1 MYTVPR
7 TIWQTKDSQLWEEP
21 SYLQKPDNI
30 ALRHSY
36 LRCYAKY
43 AITCETNFITQSISM
58 FTHNR
63 LNYVYTCCKLYATG
77 QGWVNNQILT
87 LLYTASQ
94 GYDNLE
100 KLEIGKESW

>member
-1 MYTVPR
+1 
-7 TIWQTKDSQLWEEP
+7 
-21 SYLQKPDNI
+21 
-30 ALRHSY
+30 
-36 LRCYAKY
+36 
-43 AITCETNFITQSISM
+43 M